1 MTRPKLPINIE
12 TGFKISI
19 GDFAEIKE
27 TKTNYNPIELSR
39 NDLYDIFEP
48 EIING
53 CCCTIQNNNIWRTCN
68 DNLRTLIIT
77 DTPKVY
83 VKI

>member
-19 GDFAEIKE
+19 GDFSEIKE
-27 TKTNYNPIELSR
+27 NETNYNPIELSR
-39 NDLYDIFEP
+39 NDLYDTFEP

-53 CCCTIQNNNIWRTCN
+53 CCCDNTC
-68 DNLRTLIIT
+68 TGG
-77 DTPKVY
+77 
-83 VKI
+83 